1 MKYAKL
7 LIVSILFLFLNL
19 KIISANEI
27 SNRHLYYI
35 GDEINFSIET
45 KLPNKSKYVSKSRL
59 IDIKM
64 VKKYGM
70 LKIVPRQIK
79 RIYDRETGNWI
90 ASYKDGN
97 EIARAIPHNGGLKFP
112 LNKGDQWSQS
122 WTFTAAGGLV
132 TGKSEAEYKVK
143 RETVKANNKKYKTL
157 KIEMKNPYGIPKR
170 IKTGRKK
177 QDG

>member
-7 LIVSILFLFLNL
+7 LIASILFLFLNL

-59 IDIKM
+59 IDIKDGEEIWN
-64 VKKYGM
+64 VENS
-70 LKIVPRQIK
+70 PTADK

-97 EIARAIPHNGGLKFP
+97 EIEINWTDVNAWIDPEKYKYDRANEYPSIVDQLDYIYHNG
-112 LNKGDQWSQS
+112 
-122 WTFTAAGGLV
+122 V
-132 TGKSEAEYKVK
+132 TKWKTDMITPVK
-143 RETVKANNKKYKTL
+143 EKY
-157 KIEMKNPYGIPKR
+157 PKP
-170 IKTGRKK
+170 
-177 QDG
+177 